1 MIVSSRQLQD
11 VHAGPGRSE
20 ASAARSGTRLSLD
33 EVRES
38 GLPAY
43 FFDHGEHLLYLN
55 DEIFDLEERD
65 ASLRANSRPRPLS
78 RQILEDGVGIEFG
91 WRHAAG
97 CVCPHCWRR
106 GHSEGTREDV
116 A

>member
-1 MIVSSRQLQD
+1 MHVSARRLQD
-11 VHAGPGRSE
+11 AYAGPGSNV
-20 ASAARSGTRLSLD
+20 AAAAKSGKRLSLD
-33 EVRES
+33 EVRAT

-65 ASLRANSRPRPLS
+65 ISMRARTRPQPLPH
-78 RQILEDGVGIEFG
+78 QILEDGVGIEFG
-91 WRHAAG
+91 WRHAEG
-97 CVCPHCWRR
+97 CVCPHCWHR
-106 GHSEGTREDV
+106 GHGNGMREDV

>member
-1 MIVSSRQLQD
+1 MPVTRSR
-11 VHAGPGRSE
+11 A
-20 ASAARSGTRLSLD
+20 RLSIE

-43 FFDHGEHLLYLN
+43 FFDHGEHLLYL
-55 DEIFDLEERD
+55 DGELYDLEERD
-65 ASLRANSRPRPLS
+65 AALRAGSQPRPLPH
-78 RQILEDGVGIEFG
+78 QILEDGVGVEYG

-97 CVCPHCWRR
+97 CVCPHCWN
-106 GHSEGTREDV
+106 HVHDEGAHAHV